1 MTFETFDQ
9 SDEETWF
16 DQQKNKQDDKDKYN
30 DKDKEKDKDKDK
42 YISEHL
48 QRAILETCD
57 LFFLQLRTWIH
68 DLTWPLR
75 VTLDH
80 IRNSCN
86 VLYL

>member
-57 LFFLQLRTWIH
+57 VFSTIENL
-68 DLTWPLR
+68 
-75 VTLDH
+75 
-80 IRNSCN
+80 NSWTDMAIKS
-86 VLYL
+86 YTGPHS